1 MQRHLFHG
9 MWVLIAFFM
18 NVVACMAQP
27 AFNVNSTILS
37 CDEYATTVLNNP
49 WDMSDSADINHFT
62 SHDVVDIGN
71 TSFSSGLFNFSN
83 TQVAGGHFYFVSPL
97 IDNLQPVGGRWG
109 QNVPIDTSRFK
120 HLTVRMN
127 LDVNDPIQ
135 FGLRVLWHRGKSGAS
150 GSERTVTNLGTIPTL
165 SGWRSYSIDLSS
177 LNTFDGSSTSAQ
189 PWTSAAVHGF
199 GIYPLVSIG
208 AGQIDYIRL
217 DDPASCDS
225 KSVSYTSSSSGNND
239 LLSFYLD
246 NDSNPFNGFLK
257 RIVTSVSAA
266 SNGSLT
272 ISSLGMMPGSYRLV
286 ARFDSD
292 YAALEADS
300 AWDMNERT
308 DTSAIGEIA
317 NSAFSGGTLQG
328 TTSGASPNI
337 FFSIPSNA
345 PITASKYK
353 KLSLKIGTST
363 NTNSNPMLLYWTRAD
378 GGGGFKYLT
387 QSSHDA
393 NNDGVY
399 QLDLAGEA
407 SWTGSITSLRLQVAT
422 NGTTGHTFS
431 LDFLQIRKTGLVTTE
446 NVGSTVA
453 SANTLTISDPPRLQ
467 VLQPDIRGGEL
478 FKAWDLRS
486 GDVGLSYN
494 VDSAIDPSTP
504 AERLTAYLPDVR
516 SIGGTRGNIYK
527 STSVAGNGDPN
538 EYMNFPSAGQNNYS
552 INADEYQN
560 LCVRMAL
567 NRDYNIT
574 LGSVTKYFYKQ
585 NGRDFQSSDAW
596 ATIYDRWSDNR
607 WYEYCVDT
615 RNHPTETGTLTWS
628 GMLEAF
634 RVDPHE
640 FSYDNCC
647 DANSLPIGNPIQAT
661 TYYDYIR
668 LAKRDRSYGKF
679 ALAWQAQDSDTT
691 TPTVSWEYSTSSNF
705 SSPITIQPSSL
716 SCEGRVCVWNTTAVP
731 NGEYFIRGTVSDGS
745 SSHTAKASGTLVV
758 ANGSGAT
765 DVAPVL
771 YVEAPASGV
780 SVCDNM
786 QVKGFSVNTSVIEPV
801 TAVQVF
807 IDGVF
812 QELVVPSEYSVL
824 ANTNYPTYISDSG
837 FNFAVPV
844 SGLSLGSH
852 TVTLKAYSSTG
863 GTASQ
868 SISVLKQAGCTDSVI
883 TDPTPAGVPLPGAGS
898 PDPTS
903 TPARPTS
910 PRIVKASHTSR
921 GAFTA
926 VLRELPAAGKSCYV
940 KIMVGSN
947 ASRLSAV
954 RSFPVSMKDRSKGT
968 ISVVATKVKVN
979 TKKLKRIIFGAQYTC
994 AGLSSSVST
1003 TSVRLRGSGSISQA
1017 TQLQRR
1023 LKTSLK
1029 KWMSKN

>member
-1 MQRHLFHG
+1 MQKHLFHSIL
-9 MWVLIAFFM
+9 VLMAFVM
-18 NVVACMAQP
+18 NAALGIAQP
-27 AFNVNSTILS
+27 AFNVNSTIQS
-37 CDEYATTVLNNP
+37 CDEYATNVLNNP

-62 SHDVVDIGN
+62 SHDVVDISN

-83 TQVAGGHFYFVSPL
+83 AQVAGGHFYFVSPL

-109 QNVPIDTSRFK
+109 QNVPIDTSKFK
-120 HLTVRMN
+120 HLTIRMN
-127 LDVNDPIQ
+127 LDVNDPTQ
-135 FGLRVLWHRGKSGAS
+135 FGLRVLWHRGKSGAP
-150 GSERTVTNLGTIPTL
+150 GSERTITNLGTIPTL
-165 SGWRSYSIDLSS
+165 SGWRSYTLDLSS
-177 LNTFDGSSTSAQ
+177 LSTFDGSSTNAQ
-189 PWTSAAVHGF
+189 PWTSAAIHGF
-199 GIYPLVSIG
+199 GIYPLVSLG

-225 KSVSYTSSSSGNND
+225 TSVSYTSSSSGNND

-257 RIVTSVSAA
+257 RISTSVSAA
-266 SNGSLT
+266 SNSSVT
-272 ISSLGMMPGSYRLV
+272 ISSLGMMPGNYRLV

-292 YAALEADS
+292 YAALEADTP
-300 AWDMNERT
+300 WDMNEST
-308 DTSAIGEIA
+308 DISSTGEIS
-317 NSAFSGGTLQG
+317 NKSFSGGSFQG
-328 TTSGASPNI
+328 TTTGSSPNI
-337 FFSIPSNA
+337 FFSIPSGA

-353 KLSLKIGTST
+353 KLSLKISTST

-378 GGGGFKYLT
+378 GGVGLKYLN

-407 SWTGSITSLRLQVAT
+407 SWTGSITSLRLQVT
-422 NGTTGHTFS
+422 TDGTTGHTFS

-467 VLQPDIRGGEL
+467 VLQPDVKGGEL

-494 VDSAIDPSTP
+494 VDSATDPSAP
-504 AERLTAYLPDVR
+504 AEPLTAYLPDVR

-527 STSVAGNGDPN
+527 STNVAGNGDSN
-538 EYMNFPSAGQNNYS
+538 EYMNFPSAGQNNYT

-585 NGRDFQSSDAW
+585 NGSDFESSDAW

-615 RNHPTETGTLTWS
+615 RNHPTETGMLTWG

-647 DANSLPIGNPIQAT
+647 DGNGLPIGNPIQAT

-679 ALAWQAQDSDTT
+679 TLAWQSQDSDTT
-691 TPTVSWEYSTSSNF
+691 TPTVSWEYANSSNF
-705 SSPITIQPSSL
+705 SSAVAINSSKL
-716 SCEGRVCVWNTTAVP
+716 SCEGRVCVWNTSTVP
-731 NGEYFIRGTVSDGS
+731 NGEYFIRGTISDGS
-745 SSHTAKASGTLVV
+745 SSHSVKASGTLVV

-780 SVCDNM
+780 TVCDNM
-786 QVKGFSVNTSVIEPV
+786 QVKGFSLNTSVIEPV

-837 FNFAVPV
+837 FNFSLPV
-844 SGLSLGSH
+844 SGLALGAH
-852 TVTLKAYSSTG
+852 TVTLKAYSSNG
-863 GTASQ
+863 GIASQ
-868 SISVLKQAGCTDSVI
+868 SISVQKQAGCTDAVV
-883 TDPTPAGVPLPGAGS
+883 TDPTPAGVSLPGAGG
-898 PDPTS
+898 PAS
-903 TPARPTS
+903 TPTPAGPTS
-910 PRIVKASHTSR
+910 PRIVKASHTNK

-926 VLRELPAAGKSCYV
+926 VLSELPAAGRSCYV
-940 KIMVGSN
+940 KVMAGSN
-947 ASRLSAV
+947 ASSLSAV

-968 ISVVATKVKVN
+968 ISVVASKVKVN
-979 TKKLKRIIFGAQYTC
+979 TKKLKRITVGAQYTC

-1003 TSVRLRGSGSISQA
+1003 ASVRLRGSGSISQA
-1017 TQLQRR
+1017 TQLQKK
-1023 LKTSLK
+1023 LKKSLK
-1029 KWMSKN
+1029 KWMS